1 VSRDDL
7 IRQPD
12 GRPVLVTGGAGFIGC
27 NIADALASQ
36 GHEVLVYD
44 ALSRP
49 GVERNLA
56 WLKERHGEQ
65 VSAIIADIRDEDS
78 LARAARE
85 AKAIFHMAAQVA
97 VTTSMID
104 PREDFEINIRGTLH
118 LLDALRLK
126 GDGTPV
132 VFASTNKVYGD
143 LADLSFRLEGERYV
157 PVDAGV
163 AGHGISEARPLD
175 FHTPYGCSK
184 GAADQYVLDYA
195 RSFGLRAAVLRMS
208 CIYGVRQMGTEDQ
221 GWVAHFLIRALEGR
235 PITLYG
241 DGYQVRDIL
250 DVSNA
255 VEAYLKA
262 WERIDRVTGR
272 AFNLGGGPANAV
284 SLRELLAHVSGLLG
298 REVDVRFDDWRA
310 GDQRYFVADSRR
322 LREELGTSAA
332 VPWKQ
337 GVANLLEWLRESRNL
352 PALPSLRAGSGPRGR
367 YVPEEVG
374 AGGERP
380 TPGSPVYSERGA

>member
-1 VSRDDL
+1 MSRNDPAAFGPAPADS
-7 IRQPD
+7 
-12 GRPVLVTGGAGFIGC
+12 RPVLVTGGAGFIGS
-27 NIADALASQ
+27 NIANALAGL

-56 WLKERHGEQ
+56 WLKERHGDRIQ
-65 VSAIIADIRDEDS
+65 SIAADVRDEDT

-85 AKAIFHMAAQVA
+85 AKAVFHMAAQVA
-97 VTTSMID
+97 VTTSMVD
-104 PREDFEINIRGTLH
+104 PREDFDINVRGTLH
-118 LLDALRLK
+118 LLDAIRLK

-132 VFASTNKVYGD
+132 IFASTNKVYGD
-143 LADLSFRLEGERYV
+143 LGDLEFRLQGDRYV
-157 PVDAGV
+157 AADPAV
-163 AGHGISEARPLD
+163 ADFGISEARPLD

-195 RSFGLRAAVLRMS
+195 RSFGLNSAVLRMS

-221 GWVAHFLIRALEGR
+221 GWVAHFLIRALEGK

-255 VEAYLKA
+255 IEAYLKA
-262 WERIDRVTGR
+262 WERIDRIRGR

-284 SLRELLAHVSGLLG
+284 SLRALLAHVAGLLG
-298 REVDVRFDDWRA
+298 REVDVRFADWRA
-310 GDQRYFVADSRR
+310 GDQRYFVADTR
-322 LREELGTSAA
+322 AA
-332 VPWKQ
+332 RHSLDLSPALPWKQ
-337 GVANLLEWLRESRNL
+337 GVALLAEWLRESR
-352 PALPSLRAGSGPRGR
+352 P
-367 YVPEEVG
+367 
-374 AGGERP
+374 P
-380 TPGSPVYSERGA
+380 TPDFIAAQTGLAPAGAMS